1 MAKRE
6 YQRTCRTCGKVWHSL
21 ASRERQLKGNEFCS
35 NCDVV
40 GQGCGCNP
48 SAQLQAQR
56 NLEASQSELSRLQ
69 RCPNCGSS
77 NYYEKIV

>member
-6 YQRTCRTCGKVWHSL
+6 YQRTCKNCGKVWHSL
-21 ASRERQLKGNEFCS
+21 VSRERQLKGKEFCS

-40 GQGCGCNP
+40 AQCCNP
-48 SAQLQAQR
+48 SAQLQAER
-56 NLEASQSELSRLQ
+56 NRDASQSELSRLQ

-77 NYYEKIV
+77 NYYEEIV